1 MRNHSKGEQAG
12 SEAFARLSPKVLFSS
27 LMQANSHCLPA
38 NTLLA
43 VKRLC
48 SSRGSEFTSSIVS
61 SACEPARP
69 RQTEGEILFLCSLKD
84 YGGKKTWKTLN
95 KVCLW
100 FFFMAPIS
108 SRGDGVCVIAQPSSF
123 LHILAFFFLLLCN
136 SCATEIRF

>member
-1 MRNHSKGEQAG
+1 
-12 SEAFARLSPKVLFSS
+12 
-27 LMQANSHCLPA
+27 MQANSDCLPA

-69 RQTEGEILFLCSLKD
+69 HQTEGGILFVCSLKD
-84 YGGKKTWKTLN
+84 YGGKDLEDIKRSLPL
-95 KVCLW
+95 V
-100 FFFMAPIS
+100 FFFMKPIS

-123 LHILAFFFLLLCN
+123 LHILAFLFLLLCN
-136 SCATEIRF
+136 SCATEIIRFYKPKSNKAQAVKGMFVSL